1 MRRVL
6 PLIVALGLGAC
17 AVDDLAV
24 VASSDNLAAPD
35 LAAGK
40 VATQS
45 TTAYGGS
52 ASRAVDGNA
61 DGRWD
66 DGSVT
71 HTLHEVRAWWQVDLG
86 EVSSLAEVVLYNRT
100 DCCSDRLADFDLLLS
115 SDGVGWRTAIS
126 YNGAAPGRLPLLIH
140 GAARFVRVQ
149 LRGAGFLSLAE
160 VEVFARSNLAA
171 GKAASQSSTAYDS
184 PASLAVDGN
193 RDGELYRGSVSHTQ
207 HEPQA
212 WWQVDLDA
220 VTSIGEVI
228 LYNRTDCCSE
238 QLVDFDVLLSD
249 DGATW
254 RTALSHEG
262 AAPAQLALSID
273 GPARFVRVQL
283 RGTGPLSL
291 AEVEVFARPNLA
303 AGKAAS
309 QSSTEYDSPASLAVD
324 GDVDGNWHHGS
335 VTHTAFEKQAWWQVD
350 LGAPSSIGQVILYN
364 RTDCCSDRL
373 RDFDLLVSDDGAS
386 WRTVARYTGVALD
399 RLPLA
404 VDRSGRFVR
413 VQLRYG
419 DALSLAEVQVLP

>member
-17 AVDDLAV
+17 AVDDLAI

-171 GKAASQSSTAYDS
+171 GKAASQSST
-184 PASLAVDGN
+184 
-193 RDGELYRGSVSHTQ
+193 
-207 HEPQA
+207 
-212 WWQVDLDA
+212 
-220 VTSIGEVI
+220 
-228 LYNRTDCCSE
+228 
-238 QLVDFDVLLSD
+238 
-249 DGATW
+249 
-254 RTALSHEG
+254 
-262 AAPAQLALSID
+262 
-273 GPARFVRVQL
+273 
-283 RGTGPLSL
+283 
-291 AEVEVFARPNLA
+291 
-303 AGKAAS
+303 
-309 QSSTEYDSPASLAVD
+309 EYDSPASLAVD